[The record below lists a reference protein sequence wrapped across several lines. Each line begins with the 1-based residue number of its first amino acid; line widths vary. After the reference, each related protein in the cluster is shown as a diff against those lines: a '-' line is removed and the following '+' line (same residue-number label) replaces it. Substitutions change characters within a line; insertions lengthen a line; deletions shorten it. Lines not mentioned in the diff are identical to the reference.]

1 MYTTIRRYTLGA
13 GSMRELITRLES
25 EFVPLL
31 RSVPGFV
38 GYSALDAGFDEED
51 APVLITISMFDSRAG
66 AQESVARAAAWVAK
80 NIAEFKL
87 NPPIIMGGEV
97 LLSAHE

>member
-1 MYTTIRRYTLGA
+1 MYTTIRRYMLGTGSLRELGA
-13 GSMRELITRLES
+13 RLES

-38 GYSALDAGFDEED
+38 SYSAMDAGTEDD
-51 APVLITISMFDSRAG
+51 APVLITISVFDSRAG
-66 AQESVARAAAWVAK
+66 AQESVTRAAAWVAK

-97 LLSAHE
+97 LISAQK

>member
-13 GSMRELITRLES
+13 GSLSELTTRIES

-31 RSVPGFV
+31 RSVSGFV
-38 GYSALDAGFDEED
+38 SYSALDAGLEDD
-51 APVLITISMFDSRAG
+51 APVLITISVFDSRAG
-66 AQESVARAAAWVAK
+66 AQESVTRAAAWVSK
-80 NIAEFKL
+80 NIAEFRL

-97 LLSAHE
+97 VISTTE

>member
-13 GSMRELITRLES
+13 GSLHDLSARLES

-38 GYSALDAGFDEED
+38 SYSAMDAGIEED
-51 APVLITISMFDSRAG
+51 APVLITVSVFDTRAG

-80 NIAEFKL
+80 NIADFML
-87 NPPIIMGGEV
+87 TPPIIMGGEV
-97 LLSAHE
+97 LVSAER